1 MTGTFLSFLMLRVP
15 SSILPDQFQS
25 LSIQRPAPDGARSAD
40 SKMTFV
46 AYRSDVYPERNEVFF
61 EEHAVIVVLEGE
73 KKFSSPTQQLHVRK
87 GQILFF
93 QRGCYSMN
101 ESIDA
106 NYRSLVFFVNEKLL
120 KEFVS
125 QHLTLFQNVPSPQP
139 DVPILS
145 LTASAT
151 SVPFE
156 AATLPEPTDRPGTF
170 QSFIQSLLPYFGVKT
185 PFLNEL
191 LRLKFQELL
200 LHLLEIDA
208 AGHPANQ
215 LRALLWHI
223 YQGQKADLGYLM
235 NTYLLKPLSMAELAR
250 LSGRSLSA
258 FKRDFEE
265 HFRTSPGHW
274 IRRKRLEHAQFLL
287 RNTDKNVSEVSL
299 EIGYE
304 SVSHFIKA
312 YKRQYGF
319 TPKHSVRPKIA
330 IYWTN
335 GGMHN
340 SG

>member
-1 MTGTFLSFLMLRVP
+1 MLRVP
-15 SSILPDQFQS
+15 SSIQPHQFQS
-25 LSIQRPAPDGARSAD
+25 LSIQRPILAGSDGARSD
-40 SKMTFV
+40 GSEMTFV

-73 KKFSSPTQQLHVRK
+73 KKFSSPTQELHVHK

-101 ESIDA
+101 ESIDV

-125 QHLTLFQNVPSPQP
+125 QHLNIFQELLTPLPAA
-139 DVPILS
+139 PILS
-145 LTASAT
+145 LS
-151 SVPFE
+151 SS
-156 AATLPEPTDRPGTF
+156 GTF
-170 QSFIQSLLPYFGVKT
+170 TTFIQSLLPYFGAKA

-200 LHLLEIDA
+200 LHLLELDT
-208 AGHPANQ
+208 AGNPAGQ
-215 LRALLWHI
+215 LRTLLWHI
-223 YQGQKADLGYLM
+223 YQGQKADLDYLM
-235 NTYLLKPLSMAELAR
+235 NTYLLKPLSMSELAR

-265 HFRTSPGHW
+265 QFHTSPGHW
-274 IRRKRLEHAQFLL
+274 IRRKRLEHAHFLL
-287 RNTDKNVSEVSL
+287 RNTDKNVSEVSM

-312 YKRQYGF
+312 YKQQYGF
-319 TPKHSVRPKIA
+319 TPKR
-330 IYWTN
+330 N
-335 GGMHN
+335 G
-340 SG
+340 

>member
-1 MTGTFLSFLMLRVP
+1 MLRVP
-15 SSILPDQFQS
+15 SSILPGQFES
-25 LSIQRPAPDGARSAD
+25 LSIQRPVPDGARPAD
-40 SKMTFV
+40 SGMTFV

-73 KKFSSPTQQLHVRK
+73 KKFSSHTQQLHVHK
-87 GQILFF
+87 GHILFF

-125 QHLTLFQNVPSPQP
+125 QHLTLFHNVPAPQP

-145 LTASAT
+145 LTASGR
-151 SVPFE
+151 
-156 AATLPEPTDRPGTF
+156 LPGQSDRPGTF
-170 QSFIQSLLPYFGVKT
+170 HSFIQSLLPYFGAKT

-208 AGHPANQ
+208 AGNPANQ

-223 YQGQKADLGYLM
+223 YQGQKADLDYLM

-265 HFRTSPGHW
+265 HFCTSPGHW

-287 RNTDKNVSEVSL
+287 RNIDKNVSEVAL
-299 EIGYE
+299 EIGYR

-312 YKRQYGF
+312 YKQQFGT
-319 TPKHSVRPKIA
+319 TPKQA
-330 IYWTN
+330 IFPA
-335 GGMHN
+335 
-340 SG
+340 

>member
-1 MTGTFLSFLMLRVP
+1 MLRVP
-15 SSILPDQFQS
+15 SSILPGQFES
-25 LSIQRPAPDGARSAD
+25 LSIQRPTADGVRSAD
-40 SKMTFV
+40 SGMTFV

-87 GQILFF
+87 GQVLFF

-125 QHLTLFQNVPSPQP
+125 QHLTLFQNVPAPQP

-145 LTASAT
+145 LTASAI
-151 SVPFE
+151 
-156 AATLPEPTDRPGTF
+156 LPGQPDRPGTF
-170 QSFIQSLLPYFGVKT
+170 QSFIESLLPYFGAKT

-208 AGHPANQ
+208 ASSPANQ

-223 YQGQKADLGYLM
+223 YQGQKADLDYLM
-235 NTYLLKPLSMAELAR
+235 NTYLLKPLSIAELAR

-265 HFRTSPGHW
+265 HFQTSPGHW
-274 IRRKRLEHAQFLL
+274 IRHKRLEHAQFLL
-287 RNTDKNVSEVSL
+287 RNTDKNVSEVGM

-312 YKRQYGF
+312 YKQQYGF
-319 TPKHSVRPKIA
+319 TPKRVTA
-330 IYWTN
+330 AAQAE
-335 GGMHN
+335 
-340 SG
+340 

>member
-1 MTGTFLSFLMLRVP
+1 MLRVP
-15 SSILPDQFQS
+15 SSIQPHQFQS
-25 LSIQRPAPDGARSAD
+25 LSIQRSIPAGSDGSRAD
-40 SKMTFV
+40 GSEMTFV

-73 KKFSSPTQQLHVRK
+73 KKFSSPTQELHVHK

-125 QHLTLFQNVPSPQP
+125 QHLTLFQPGQKLLPN
-139 DVPILS
+139 VPILS
-145 LTASAT
+145 LTAS
-151 SVPFE
+151 
-156 AATLPEPTDRPGTF
+156 GTF
-170 QSFIQSLLPYFGVKT
+170 TTFIQSLLPYFGNKM
-185 PFLNEL
+185 PYINEL

-200 LHLLEIDA
+200 LHLLDA
-208 AGHPANQ
+208 DANGNPAGQ
-215 LRALLWHI
+215 LHTLLWHI
-223 YQGQKADLGYLM
+223 YQGQKADLDYLM
-235 NTYLLKPLSMAELAR
+235 HTYLLKPLSMAELAR

-265 HFRTSPGHW
+265 HFCTSPGHW

-312 YKRQYGF
+312 YKQQYGF
-319 TPKHSVRPKIA
+319 TPKQV
-330 IYWTN
+330 
-335 GGMHN
+335 G
-340 SG
+340 